1 MVLIH
6 VEGRGCEHDL
16 HARKLLEQTR
26 EGFFFSQERF
36 IFPFPFF
43 PVRVNCPKG
52 VKEPARDTWQYPSPS
67 KADTF
72 TNYLATP
79 PLSFIK
85 LGSASNRQVNSGLHI
100 SLTSPK
106 GTDSET
112 KRR

>member
-1 MVLIH
+1 MSKVVDVNMIAH
-6 VEGRGCEHDL
+6 EETSGTNSC
-16 HARKLLEQTR
+16 
-26 EGFFFSQERF
+26 FFFLGEVYISVF
-36 IFPFPFF
+36 LFF

-52 VKEPARDTWQYPSPS
+52 VKEPVRDTWQYPSPS

>member
-1 MVLIH
+1 MSKVVDVNMIAH
-6 VEGRGCEHDL
+6 EETWN
-16 HARKLLEQTR
+16 KLVKV
-26 EGFFFSQERF
+26 FFSQERF

-43 PVRVNCPKG
+43 PVRVNCPKD

-67 KADTF
+67 KTDTF